1 MNGID
6 LNIDNYSLI
15 NLLDLFKLDYNF
27 TLNDL
32 KQAKKIVLRTHPDKS
47 NLSKDYFL
55 FFSSAYKIIYAIY
68 EFRSRSNSQKSTEYI
83 IEKDEEKELLLKN
96 ISKQSNFNK
105 IFNELFE
112 KNHLNNEFIDTGYGD
127 WLKSD
132 EDINKVSTTLQDMN
146 NTFEQKKEELKSII
160 IKKEITEFNSSYYD
174 EITGDKPE
182 NYSSGVFSTLQYEDL
197 RKAHVETVIPITNE
211 DYVNRIKFKNTQE
224 LSSYR
229 NNQDIKPLSQEQ
241 AKEYMKQKDDLQNK
255 HDVTR
260 AFKLAKEDEI
270 VKKLNNNWMS
280 GFKQLKY

>member
-1 MNGID
+1 MNGLD

-112 KNHLNNEFIDTGYGD
+112 KNHLNNEFIDSGYGD

-211 DYVNRIKFKNTQE
+211 DYVNRRKFKNTQE

>member
-1 MNGID
+1 MNGLD

-211 DYVNRIKFKNTQE
+211 DYVNRRKFKNTQE

>member
-1 MNGID
+1 MNGLD

-112 KNHLNNEFIDTGYGD
+112 KNHLNNEFIDSGYGD

-197 RKAHVETVIPITNE
+197 RKAHVESVIPITNE
-211 DYVNRIKFKNTQE
+211 DYVNRTKFKNTQE